1 MPLSDVRAQRKT
13 WYAERDLKVV
23 VDGTGCFALTLT
35 LGPESVNTDDIARLL
50 LLPFSFD
57 EEGND

>member
-13 WYAERDLKVV
+13 WYAEREMKVV
-23 VDGTGCFALTLT
+23 VDGTVCFASTLT
-35 LGPESVNTDDIARLL
+35 LGPESVNTDDIARLP

-57 EEGND
+57 E